1 MVNTDNIRIFNY
13 INYITLACIVPI
25 GYFAPMGEWLLVSF
39 LALAT
44 IVKLMLNNFKLNFYN
59 FYIILILIFLFI
71 ISSLWS
77 VNPGRT
83 IEVIGPTSGIV
94 ISIYI
99 ILNISASNMIKNIDN
114 LIGIPLLLTSLC
126 IFLDLVFNTEI
137 RSSLALL
144 AGDKPT
150 SESGNFSRGII
161 ILTMLLPISVSLFIN
176 NKKYILAFIV
186 LVLVSTVIFL
196 GPNESAK
203 IALIG
208 SYFSALIIYFLGPRS
223 FTVFGIL
230 SLIIIIFSPLISSL
244 VFPKIG
250 HLDKEVEIM
259 VSCVNSYDIKP
270 LSSKDKKFSDIR
282 SRIIINNKLKS
293 NKSIAPSL
301 LEFKKLELGSP
312 VSKEMAKLLHDNNI
326 RCTKI
331 IKWQKSSQGSSIIH
345 RLLIWEYVAKEILK
359 RPILGHGLG
368 TSRLIGQNIILKVPN
383 TTQEI
388 KGGIPL
394 HPHNNFLEIWLEL
407 GLLGTIIIS
416 LLWIK
421 IIQLGK
427 SIRKNSYI
435 IGTGVCTSIVTI
447 FVMCNLS
454 FGAFQAWWMAS
465 IGLIFLVIFQ
475 SYKQKKSI

>member
-1 MVNTDNIRIFNY
+1 MVNTDNIRIFKY
-13 INYITLACIVPI
+13 INYIILACIVPI
-25 GYFAPMGEWLLVSF
+25 GYFAPLGEWLLISF

-44 IVKLMLNNFKLNFYN
+44 IVKLLLNNFKLIFYN
-59 FYIILILIFLFI
+59 FYIILIPIFLFI
-71 ISSLWS
+71 ISYLWS

-99 ILNISASNMIKNIDN
+99 ILNINASNIIKNIDN

-186 LVLVSTVIFL
+186 LVLVSTVIFV

-208 SYFSALIIYFLGPRS
+208 SYFAALIIYFIGPKS

-244 VFPKIG
+244 VFPIIG
-250 HLDKEVEIM
+250 HLDKEIEIIG
-259 VSCVNSYDIKP
+259 SCTNSE
-270 LSSKDKKFSDIR
+270 DKKFDDVR
-282 SRIIINNKLKS
+282 NRIIINNKLKS
-293 NKSIAPSL
+293 NKSIALSL
-301 LEFKKLELGSP
+301 LEFEKLELKSP
-312 VSKEMAKLLHDNNI
+312 VPKEIIKLFNDNNI
-326 RCTKI
+326 RCSNI
-331 IKWQKSSQGSSIIH
+331 IKWQETAKGGSIIH
-345 RLLIWEYVAKEILK
+345 RLLVWEYVAKEILK

-407 GLLGTIIIS
+407 GLLGIIAIS

-421 IIQLGK
+421 IIKFGMN
-427 SIRKNSYI
+427 IRKKSYVL
-435 IGTGVCTSIVTI
+435 GTGVCTSIVTI
-447 FVMCNLS
+447 FVISNLS
-454 FGAFQAWWMAS
+454 FGVFQAWWMAS
-465 IGLIFLVIFQ
+465 IGLTFLIMLQ
-475 SYKQKKSI
+475 TYKHTE

>member
-99 ILNISASNMIKNIDN
+99 ILNISTSKIIKNIDN

-176 NKKYILAFIV
+176 NKKYILALFV
-186 LVLVSTVIFL
+186 LVLVSTVIFV
-196 GPNESAK
+196 GPNQSAK
-203 IALIG
+203 IALMG
-208 SYFSALIIYFLGPRS
+208 SYFAALIIYFLGPKS
-223 FTVFGIL
+223 FTLFGAL
-230 SLIIIIFSPLISSL
+230 SLIIIFFSPLISSL
-244 VFPKIG
+244 VFPIIG
-250 HLDKEVEIM
+250 HLDKEIEKIARCTD
-259 VSCVNSYDIKP
+259 SDDRKFWDTRNS
-270 LSSKDKKFSDIR
+270 
-282 SRIIINNKLKS
+282 IIINNKLK
-293 NKSIAPSL
+293 NDKSIALTL
-301 LEFKKLELGSP
+301 LEFGKLELASP
-312 VSKEMAKLLHDNNI
+312 VPKKMIKLLEDNNI
-326 RCTKI
+326 LCSKKV
-331 IKWQKSSQGSSIIH
+331 KWQATPRGGSIIH
-345 RLLIWEYVAKEILK
+345 RLLVWEYVAKEIFK

-368 TSRLIGQNIILKVPN
+368 TSRFIGQNIILKVPH
-383 TTQEI
+383 TTLDI

-407 GLLGTIIIS
+407 GLLGIIIMS
-416 LLWIK
+416 LIWIK
-421 IIQLGK
+421 IIRLGK
-427 SIRKNSYI
+427 NIRKNSYI
-435 IGTGVCTSIVTI
+435 IGTGACTSIVTI
-447 FVMCNLS
+447 FVICNLS

-465 IGLIFLVIFQ
+465 LGLIFLVIFQ
-475 SYKQKKSI
+475 SYKQQKSI